1 MRSARS
7 ACSDAV
13 GPSRRRHHVISIPGS
28 LGPRG
33 LPAAFHF
40 PCVEM
45 DGSFSDDH
53 GNTDETRARSTP
65 FGDAGGY
72 SARIVG
78 EQRSRP
84 ASFKTD
90 DAPFVVEGP
99 QAAWHNGLVDRGRSP
114 IPDSI
119 SLTA

>member
-1 MRSARS
+1 
-7 ACSDAV
+7 
-13 GPSRRRHHVISIPGS
+13 
-28 LGPRG
+28 
-33 LPAAFHF
+33 
-40 PCVEM
+40 M

-65 FGDAGGY
+65 FGDAGWY

-78 EQRSRP
+78 EPGSRP

-99 QAAWHNGLVDRGRSP
+99 QAAWYNGFVDRGRSP